1 MVNESDVDKLI
12 RMLREENEMLKKMLR
27 EAKFNKTV
35 INMEMISNVQEM
47 NKNMADLGVI
57 PHDGDDS
64 FFGDEENLLDN
75 TDQN

>member
-1 MVNESDVDKLI
+1 
-12 RMLREENEMLKKMLR
+12 MLR

-57 PHDGDDS
+57 PYDGDDS

-75 TDQN
+75 GDQN